1 MDISLVYFGTV
12 WTQLMELRLDINLWS
27 GDKPGIQKC
36 IRLVTFS

>member
-12 WTQLMELRLDINLWS
+12 RTQLKELILDINLWP